1 MKEIPLKP
9 ITIYH
14 RTEYGFERYI
24 KKASVRN
31 ISIRNHNRNGTN
43 SSENVIIRIFDIKGY
58 KNDWLISKDDV
69 IVNLKCED
77 FIQKEAYSELKKIY
91 GRENVFS
98 VKEINE
104 LIFEDDDFET
114 LSHVKI
120 GCD

>member
-1 MKEIPLKP
+1 MDFPKKD

-14 RTEYGFERYI
+14 KISEGYERYHLI
-24 KKASVRN
+24 ASVRN
-31 ISIRNHNRNGTN
+31 ISIRNHNKNGTN
-43 SSENVIIRIFDIKGY
+43 SSENVIIRVFDVKGY
-58 KNDWLISKDDV
+58 KNKWFISKDDV

-114 LSHVKI
+114 LSHIKI